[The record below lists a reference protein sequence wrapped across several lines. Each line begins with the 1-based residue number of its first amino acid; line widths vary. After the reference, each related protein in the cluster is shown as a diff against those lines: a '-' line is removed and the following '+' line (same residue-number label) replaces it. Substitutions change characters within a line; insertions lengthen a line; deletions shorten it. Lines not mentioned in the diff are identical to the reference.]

1 MKDIR
6 IGRGND
12 RELCMVSSGHGWMI
26 FILSYGTRYREMGS
40 KRVPDHFLVWTV
52 EDLAN
57 ALADDTLWP

>member
-1 MKDIR
+1 
-6 IGRGND
+6 
-12 RELCMVSSGHGWMI
+12 MI